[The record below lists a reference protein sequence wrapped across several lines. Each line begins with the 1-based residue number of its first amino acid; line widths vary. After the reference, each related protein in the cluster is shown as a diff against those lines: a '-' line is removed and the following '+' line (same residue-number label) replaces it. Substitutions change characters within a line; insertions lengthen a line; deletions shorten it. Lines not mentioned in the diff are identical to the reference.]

1 MGVLRPRQGTLTA
14 MTATKTRT
22 AELLGPL
29 ERRVMD
35 ALWRLGPSSARQI
48 LDVLNRDADRPL
60 AYTTVMTILVR
71 LHEKGYATRE
81 PRGRGFEYSA
91 AVGPDEL
98 ADAAGRRELERL
110 IERYG
115 APAVARFAEDLERE
129 NPDLVRRLRALAEGE
144 GKTG

>member
-1 MGVLRPRQGTLTA
+1 MMMPSTN
-14 MTATKTRT
+14 TRT

-35 ALWRLGPSSARQI
+35 ALWRRGPSSARQI
-48 LDVLNRDADRPL
+48 LDVLNRDAERML

-71 LHEKGYATRE
+71 LNEKGYATRQ
-81 PRGRGFEYSA
+81 PHGRKFEYSA

-98 ADAAGRRELERL
+98 ADAAGRRDLERL
-110 IERYG
+110 LERYG

-129 NPDLVRRLRALAEGE
+129 SPDLVRRLRALAESGE
-144 GKTG
+144 RKTG